1 MRIQHFLLAVMMLL
15 LVADA
20 NAQRLEACL
29 VDQDGKPVSG
39 AVITNGNKQVYSNA
53 QGCFGID
60 TLGIKHLRINRTG
73 FDPLKVEVTMH
84 SDNQLLMHRKDNTL
98 KTFEVN
104 GIVHPDTI
112 VSSPVWMIKDYVFWG
127 DSIWLLTWDKR
138 PDRCMLRLFDQHNRE
153 LKAYNLHD
161 QAESFFKDA
170 AGTIYLECLSS
181 VYLVSMYMLSSIRT
195 DDYYSGIRRV
205 PVMNDSAMV
214 YSTWRYDRPE
224 FAYLKLDRK
233 GNYDTVLT
241 VKDKHLRDLYFA
253 EFKFL
258 SFKDQTEIRRR
269 CRRTGE
275 DQYDL
280 AAAYTGF
287 TRSIWWHPL
296 YSPMLKQNNQFET
309 FDHYRDSLLIFDE
322 HVQRSNQE
330 TMKFH
335 EDKSY
340 QKRLIQDET
349 TGEVYALYLRL
360 GVSWLKNLSK
370 NSAEEFRLSHR
381 YVDKIRIKNHQVFYL
396 FRPFES
402 SQNTFLYS
410 ENTPFIN
417 DLKDLSN
424 CAVNC
429 DQSN

>member
-1 MRIQHFLLAVMMLL
+1 MK
-15 LVADA
+15 
-20 NAQRLEACL
+20 
-29 VDQDGKPVSG
+29 DQDGKPVTS
-39 AVITNGNKQVYSNA
+39 AVVNNGNNQVFTNA
-53 QGCFGID
+53 RGFFGID
-60 TLGIKHLRINRTG
+60 TVRMKQLQINRIGYEPLRIDVSSISGSTI
-73 FDPLKVEVTMH
+73 VM
-84 SDNQLLMHRKDNTL
+84 QRKENAL
-98 KTFEVN
+98 GTFEVS
-104 GIVHPDTI
+104 GTLLPDTI
-112 VSSPVWMIKDYVFWG
+112 VSSPLWMIKDYIFWG

-138 PDRCMLRLFDQHNRE
+138 PDRCVLRLFDKQNRE
-153 LKAYNLHD
+153 LKVCKLQD
-161 QAESFFKDA
+161 QAERFFKDA

-181 VYLVSMYMLSSIRT
+181 VYQVTIYTLLSIRT

-241 VKDKHLRDLYFA
+241 IQDKHLRDLYFA

-258 SFKDQTEIRRR
+258 SFKDQTEIKRR

-280 AAAYTGF
+280 AATFTGF
-287 TRSIWWHPL
+287 TRSIWWLPL
-296 YSPMLKQNNQFET
+296 YSPMMKQNEQFET
-309 FDHYRDSLLIFDE
+309 FDHYRDSLVIFDE
-322 HVQRSNQE
+322 HVQRSNQMN
-330 TMKFH
+330 MKFH

-340 QKRLIQDET
+340 QKQLIQDET

-370 NSAEEFRLSHR
+370 NSAEEFRLTHR
-381 YVDKIRIKNHQVFYL
+381 YVDKIRIKNHHVFYL
-396 FRPFES
+396 YRPFES

-410 ENTPFIN
+410 ESAPFID

-424 CAVNC
+424 SAVNC
-429 DQSN
+429 DHSN

>member
-1 MRIQHFLLAVMMLL
+1 MRVLHFLFAAVWLL
-15 LVADA
+15 FAADIH
-20 NAQRLEACL
+20 AQRFEACL
-29 VDQDGKPVSG
+29 IDQDGKPVTG
-39 AVITNGNKQVYSNA
+39 AIINNGIKQVYSNTK
-53 QGCFGID
+53 GCFGID
-60 TLGIKHLRINRTG
+60 TLGIKQLRINRTG
-73 FDPLKVEVTMH
+73 FDPLKLDVAKI
-84 SDNQLLMHRKDNTL
+84 SDHVLLMHRKDNTL
-98 KTFEVN
+98 AAFEVTGN
-104 GIVHPDTI
+104 IQPDTI
-112 VSSPVWMIKDYVFWG
+112 ISSPVWMIKDYVFWG

-138 PDRCMLRLFDQHNRE
+138 PDRCMLRLFDQQNRE
-153 LKAYNLHD
+153 LKSYKLQD
-161 QAESFFKDA
+161 QAERFFKDA

-241 VKDKHLRDLYFA
+241 VQDKHLRDLYFA

-258 SFKDQTEIRRR
+258 SFKDQTEIKRR

-280 AAAYTGF
+280 AAAFTGF

-296 YSPMLKQNNQFET
+296 YSPMMKQNEQFET
-309 FDHYRDSLLIFDE
+309 FDHYRDSLMIFDDRI
-322 HVQRSNQE
+322 QRSNQVN
-330 TMKFH
+330 MKFH

-340 QKRLIQDET
+340 QKQLIQDET

-360 GVSWLKNLSK
+360 GVSWLKNLSNK
-370 NSAEEFRLSHR
+370 SDEEFRLTHR
-381 YVDKIRIKNHQVFYL
+381 YVDKIKIKDHQVFYL
-396 FRPFES
+396 YRPFES

-410 ENTPFIN
+410 ENAPLQN
-417 DLKDLSN
+417 DLKNLSN
-424 CAVNC
+424 SAVNC

>member
-1 MRIQHFLLAVMMLL
+1 MRYSHFILVVIMLYFS
-15 LVADA
+15 VEIK
-20 NAQRLEACL
+20 AQRFEAFL
-29 VDQDGKPVSG
+29 KDQDGKPVTS
-39 AVITNGNKQVYSNA
+39 AVVNNGNKQVFSNA
-53 QGCFGID
+53 KGFFGID
-60 TLGIKHLRINRTG
+60 TVRVKHLQINRTG
-73 FDPLKVEVTMH
+73 YEPLRIDVSSISGNTIVL
-84 SDNQLLMHRKDNTL
+84 QRKENTL
-98 KTFEVN
+98 GTFEVS
-104 GIVHPDTI
+104 GTLQPDTI

-138 PDRCMLRLFDQHNRE
+138 PDRCMLRLFDQQNRE
-153 LKAYNLHD
+153 LKVYKLQD
-161 QAESFFKDA
+161 QAERFFKDA

-181 VYLVSMYMLSSIRT
+181 VYQVSIYALLSIRT

-214 YSTWRYDRPE
+214 YSTWRHDRPE

-241 VKDKHLRDLYFA
+241 VQDKRLRDLYFA

-275 DQYDL
+275 DQYHL
-280 AAAYTGF
+280 AAASTGF

-296 YSPMLKQNNQFET
+296 YSPIMKQNEQFEV
-309 FDHYRDSLLIFDE
+309 FDHYRDSLVVF
-322 HVQRSNQE
+322 NQQLKRDDQAN
-330 TMKFH
+330 MSFH

-340 QKRLIQDET
+340 QKQLIQNET

-370 NSAEEFRLSHR
+370 NNAEEFRLTHR
-381 YVDKIRIKNHQVFYL
+381 YVDKIRIKNLQVFYL
-396 FRPFES
+396 YRPFES

-410 ENTPFIN
+410 EEVPFTEA
-417 DLKDLSN
+417 LKELSN

-429 DQSN
+429 DHSN